1 MLQEKDK
8 AFYSRAANI
17 ALPILAQG
25 LLTYLVGF
33 IDNIM
38 VGQIGTEAM
47 SGVAIGN
54 QLHFVYA
61 TCLLGIVAGG
71 SVFGAQF
78 YGSKDRNGF
87 RESFRFRFLVC
98 LALSVIAF
106 FILLVFGK
114 RFISL
119 FLYTRGGWSG
129 RGHDPAVRK
138 AVFDYFV
145 VRYGSLCADAGIRKR
160 HEGYG

>member
-8 AFYSRAANI
+8 DFYSRVAKI

-78 YGSKDRNGF
+78 YGSKNMDGF
-87 RESFRFRFLVC
+87 RESFRFRFLAC
-98 LALSVIAF
+98 LALSFIAF

-114 RFISL
+114 SFISL
-119 FLYTRGGWSG
+119 FCIQEGMGRTLSG
-129 RGHDPAVRK
+129 PCCTE
-138 AVFDYFV
+138 
-145 VRYGSLCADAGIRKR
+145 SSI
-160 HEGYG
+160 

>member
-1 MLQEKDK
+1 
-8 AFYSRAANI
+8 
-17 ALPILAQG
+17 
-25 LLTYLVGF
+25 
-33 IDNIM
+33 M

-47 SGVAIGN
+47 SGGAIGN

-78 YGSKDRNGF
+78 YGSKDMYGF

-98 LALSVIAF
+98 LFLSVIAF

-114 RFISL
+114 SFISL
-119 FLYTRGGWSG
+119 FLYTRGDGADAAMTLLYGKQYLTILLFGMAPSG
-129 RGHDPAVRK
+129 R
-138 AVFDYFV
+138 FQ
-145 VRYGSLCADAGIRKR
+145 I
-160 HEGYG
+160 